1 MYKYDKYK
9 PYRTYLEEYAPKWEG
24 MARLTRDELG
34 ILTVQFHTDGG
45 PVRFCEAI
53 HAAYLG
59 LCHDIAHDPDNELV
73 ILTGTGDS
81 FVSLSD
87 TEMSTTYFPKYPTS
101 VTYDWWYLTATRVP
115 LAWLDIPVPVVCAL
129 NGPVTIHPESAL
141 LCDYIIAGDNAY
153 TIDRHLKDAGA
164 APIDGVNIIYEKF
177 FGPNRARAMLMN
189 GDIGLIDAKKG
200 YELGIF
206 AEVVPHG
213 TELARAQEFAKD
225 YVTRVQRP
233 VRRMT
238 RETFT
243 QELREAMMKGI
254 RSSLC
259 HECYSSEL
267 RTDAKPEEGHKNMT
281 DKEM

>member
-1 MYKYDKYK
+1 MPYVYDKHN
-9 PYRTYLEEYAPKWEG
+9 PFRTYLEEYAKTWDG
-24 MARLTRDELG
+24 MAHLTREDG
-34 ILTVQFHTDGG
+34 ILQVQFHTDDG

-53 HAAYLG
+53 HKAYIG
-59 LCHDIAHDPDNELV
+59 LCHDISLDPENEIV

-87 TEMSTTYFPKYPTS
+87 PEMSTVFPTYESS

-115 LAWLDIPVPVVCAL
+115 LAWLDIPVPVICAL

-141 LCDYIIAGDNAY
+141 LADYIIAGENAY
-153 TIDRHLKDAGA
+153 TVDRHIQDAGC
-164 APIDGVNIIYEKF
+164 APIDGVNILYEKLL
-177 FGPNRARAMLMN
+177 GINAARALLLN
-189 GDIGLIDAKKG
+189 GGVIDARRG
-200 YELGIF
+200 RELGIF

-213 TELARAQEFAKD
+213 TELARAWEFARELLRK
-225 YVTRVQRP
+225 VPSRM

-243 QELREAMMKGI
+243 QPLREAFMKDI
-254 RSSLC
+254 RSSMC

-267 RTDAKPEEGHKNMT
+267 RSDAKPEEGHKNMI